1 MTRSRLT
8 LVSMFLVCRYW
19 KEKDAALTLFLAL
32 GAKGKTRSQGAT
44 SVNELVPI
52 DNFFQTQILPVL
64 DCNGGK
70 DINGGTT
77 SPVLKADA
85 IKFGKWRGGGCGG
98 NGPSGAWV

>member
-85 IKFGKWRGGGCGG
+85 IKFGKWRGGGWCWQW
-98 NGPSGAWV
+98 S